1 MMMNL
6 VLLAVVIRISI
17 SIIVDGGTAY
27 LRYAEPEGIA
37 L

>member
-1 MMMNL
+1 MMNL

-17 SIIVDGGTAY
+17 SIIVMNENAY
-27 LRYAEPEGIA
+27 LRYAEPEVIT

>member
-6 VLLAVVIRISI
+6 VLTAVVIRISI
-17 SIIVDGGTAY
+17 SIIAIGGNAC
-27 LRYAEPEGIA
+27 LRYADPEVIT

>member
-6 VLLAVVIRISI
+6 VLAAAVIRISI
-17 SIIVDGGTAY
+17 SIIAIGGNAC
-27 LRYAEPEGIA
+27 LRYAEPEVIA